1 MRGMNVLEILREALD
16 AVGDRTAIQRYRRVR
31 GGDINESFF
40 VQSERQPYFVKM
52 RRTYPPRFFHCE
64 AAGLEA
70 LRQTEAV
77 HVPAVYGAKETK
89 DYGVLVLEWIEGNET
104 SQTAEQLG
112 RAVAKLHQCEGPAF
126 GFAED
131 NFIGLLPQQN
141 GWYASWIDYY
151 RERRLFPQMKR
162 AEEKGRMPLARRKK
176 LEALMS
182 SLEKWLPKDASPSL
196 LHGDLWG
203 GNWLAGANGVPYLI
217 DPAVFYGHH
226 EFEIAF
232 TELFGGFPQRFYEA
246 YNEQRPLSP
255 EYEERKPL
263 YQLFYLLVHLN
274 LFGETYGR
282 AVDRILERYV
292 G

>member
-1 MRGMNVLEILREALD
+1 
-16 AVGDRTAIQRYRRVR
+16 
-31 GGDINESFF
+31 
-40 VQSERQPYFVKM
+40 
-52 RRTYPPRFFHCE
+52 
-64 AAGLEA
+64 
-70 LRQTEAV
+70 
-77 HVPAVYGAKETK
+77 
-89 DYGVLVLEWIEGNET
+89 
-104 SQTAEQLG
+104 
-112 RAVAKLHQCEGPAF
+112 
-126 GFAED
+126 
-131 NFIGLLPQQN
+131 
-141 GWYASWIDYY
+141 
-151 RERRLFPQMKR
+151 
-162 AEEKGRMPLARRKK
+162 
-176 LEALMS
+176 
-182 SLEKWLPKDASPSL
+182 
-196 LHGDLWG
+196 
-203 GNWLAGANGVPYLI
+203 LI